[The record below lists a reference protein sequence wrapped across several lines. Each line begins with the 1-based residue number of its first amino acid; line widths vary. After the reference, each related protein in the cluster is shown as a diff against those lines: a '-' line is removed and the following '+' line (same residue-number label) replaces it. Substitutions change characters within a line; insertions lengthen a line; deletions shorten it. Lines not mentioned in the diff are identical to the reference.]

1 MPEGGGRD
9 EAYEVGRIT
18 RKVTARAI
26 RRLSLLE
33 GLMMGAAAVLALV
46 GGAGVAFQLQRL
58 LAWPF
63 RPTWAASS
71 LLFFIIPAFVAWLKA
86 RRS

>member
-1 MPEGGGRD
+1 MS
-9 EAYEVGRIT
+9 RIT
-18 RKVTARAI
+18 HRITARAI

-46 GGAGVAFQLQRL
+46 AGAGAAFQMQRS

-63 RPTWAASS
+63 RPAWAASS
-71 LLFFIIPAFVAWLKA
+71 LVLFIIPAFVAWLKD